1 MSYLG
6 SLVRLVSS
14 TTQPYTAQGYI
25 LVYTGLDPHQD
36 SSIDLLHTILLGL
49 DKYVWHKTSSSW
61 NEKKGKVFSR
71 RLDLTSS
78 LDGLSGSHEDPEYLV
93 KYKNNLIGRQFKFIQ
108 QLGIFQLH
116 QDLCSDLVFDLWKAT
131 GELGALLWYP
141 VINHMEQY
149 LVSQPLTGYCCC

>member
-1 MSYLG
+1 MPISLLGSQWESIWQQPFVMNSAQETTTMSYLG

-25 LVYTGLDPHQD
+25 LVYTGLGPHQD

-78 LDGLSGSHEDPEYLV
+78 LDG
-93 KYKNNLIGRQFKFIQ
+93 
-108 QLGIFQLH
+108 
-116 QDLCSDLVFDLWKAT
+116 
-131 GELGALLWYP
+131 
-141 VINHMEQY
+141 
-149 LVSQPLTGYCCC
+149 